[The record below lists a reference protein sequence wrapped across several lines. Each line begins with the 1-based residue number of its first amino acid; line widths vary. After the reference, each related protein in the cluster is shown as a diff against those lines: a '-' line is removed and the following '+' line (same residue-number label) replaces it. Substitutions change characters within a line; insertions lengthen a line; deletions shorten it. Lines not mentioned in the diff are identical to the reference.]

1 MRHAVILAGGA
12 GTRLWPLSRG
22 IRPKQ
27 FLSVVGGKSLLRLA
41 YERIVGVVDPDRIY
55 VCTGEGLRD
64 AVLEHLPELSSGQVI
79 GEPVARNSANAVA
92 LSCATIE
99 AADPDAAIAF
109 LTADHVIEPIE
120 KFRIAL
126 ATGFGVAETLPNAL
140 VTFGIVPTS
149 AHTGLG
155 YIEVGPPVGDD
166 GLLAQAREV
175 RQFVEK
181 PDAQAAER
189 YVESGQFWWNSGMFV
204 ARPSAFLGALAH
216 TLPDTV
222 RVVTAAAADAEN
234 GPLLLEKAYPDFK
247 NISVDYAAMEPTA
260 RGENDQR
267 VVVVPFEIDWLD
279 VGSWPQL
286 AEVLSADAGGNTS
299 LGAIVMVD
307 GQGNIVVSDDPKHL
321 VAVMGV
327 SDMIV
332 VATRDVTMVCPKIQ
346 AQRVRDLVAHV
357 EATHGARFS

>member
-1 MRHAVILAGGA
+1 MRHAVILAGGV

-41 YERIVGVVDPDRIY
+41 YERIVGVVDPGNIY
-55 VCTGEGLRD
+55 VCTAERLRE

-79 GEPVARNSANAVA
+79 GEPVGRNSANAVA
-92 LSCATIE
+92 LSCATIQ
-99 AADPDAAIAF
+99 AADPDAAVAF
-109 LTADHVIEPIE
+109 LTADHVIEPIDR
-120 KFRIAL
+120 FRAAL
-126 ATGFGVAETLPNAL
+126 TTALGVAEAMPNAL

-155 YIEVGPPVGDD
+155 YIEVGPPVAAD
-166 GLLAQAREV
+166 GVLAQAREV

-181 PDAQAAER
+181 PDAETAER
-189 YVESGQFWWNSGMFV
+189 FVASGNFWWNSGMFV
-204 ARPSAFLGALAH
+204 ARPAAFLEAIGHA
-216 TLPDTV
+216 LPDTV

-234 GPLLLEKAYPDFK
+234 GPLLLEKAYPDFQ

-307 GQGNIVVSDDPKHL
+307 ALGNIVVSDDPHHL

-327 SDMIV
+327 HDTIV
-332 VATRDVTMVCPKIQ
+332 VATRDVTMVCPKSQ

-357 EATHGARFS
+357 EATHGSRFS

>member
-22 IRPKQ
+22 VRPKQ

-41 YERIVGVVDPDRIY
+41 YERIEGVVDPENIA
-55 VCTGEGLRD
+55 VCTAESLRD
-64 AVLEHLPELSSGQVI
+64 AVLNHLPELSSGQVI
-79 GEPVARNSANAVA
+79 GEPVGRNSANAVA
-92 LSCATIE
+92 LSCATIQ
-99 AADPDAAIAF
+99 AADPDATIAF

-120 KFRIAL
+120 KFRTALGIAL
-126 ATGFGVAETLPNAL
+126 GVAEELPDAL

-155 YIEVGPPVGDD
+155 YIDVGPQLGTEGV
-166 GLLAQAREV
+166 LAQAREV

-181 PDAQAAER
+181 PDAQTAER
-189 YVESGQFWWNSGMFV
+189 FVASGHFWWNSGMFV
-204 ARPSAFLGALAH
+204 ARPAAFLGALAQ

-222 RVVTAAAADAEN
+222 RIVTAAAADAED
-234 GPLLLEKAYPDFK
+234 GPLLLDQAYPDFR

-286 AEVLSADAGGNTS
+286 AEVLAADPGGNSS

-307 GQGNIVVSDDPKHL
+307 ARGNIVVSDDPEHL
-321 VAVMGV
+321 VAILGV

-332 VATRDVTMVCPKIQ
+332 VTTRDVTMVCPKSQ

>member
-22 IRPKQ
+22 VRPKQ

-41 YERIVGVVDPDRIY
+41 YERIVGVVDPDNIY
-55 VCTGEGLRD
+55 VCTGESLRD
-64 AVLEHLPELSSGQVI
+64 AVLEHLPELSDGQVI
-79 GEPVARNSANAVA
+79 GEPVARNSANAIA

-99 AADPDAAIAF
+99 AADPDASIAF
-109 LTADHVIEPIE
+109 LTADHVIEPIDA
-120 KFRIAL
+120 FRSSL
-126 ATGFGVAETLPNAL
+126 ATGFGVAEALPDAL

-149 AHTGLG
+149 PHTGLG
-155 YIEVGPPVGDD
+155 YIEVGEPVGDD
-166 GLLAQAREV
+166 GVLAEARV
-175 RQFVEK
+175 ALQYVEK
-181 PDAQAAER
+181 PDAEKAQQF
-189 YVESGQFWWNSGMFV
+189 VDSGRFWWNSGMFV
-204 ARPSAFLGALAH
+204 ARPSAFLGALRH

-222 RVVTAAAADAEN
+222 NVVTAAAADAEN
-234 GPLLLEKAYPDFK
+234 GPTLLDEAYPDFRS
-247 NISVDYAAMEPTA
+247 ISIDYAAMEPTA

-267 VVVVPFEIDWLD
+267 VVVVPFAIDWLD

-286 AEVLSADAGGNTS
+286 AEVLSADAGGNSS

-307 GQGNIVVSDDPKHL
+307 SQGNIVVSDDPLHL

-332 VATRDVTMVCPKIQ
+332 VSTKDVTMVCPKDQ

-357 EATHGARFS
+357 EATHGPRFS